1 MSFSFL
7 TVPSVSGGWGCSSQ
21 INELSGGSPSPP
33 AETTTP
39 GEYRGV
45 WASVPRA
52 SVPRVSMPRVSVP
65 RLRQPENGQQ
75 THIWALLLSWLP
87 SVNDDCQANTKR
99 SRKQQMAAMMI
110 SAQEK

>member
-21 INELSGGSPSPP
+21 INELSGGSLSPP
-33 AETTTP
+33 AETITP
-39 GEYRGV
+39 GEYGGV
-45 WASVPRA
+45 RVSVLRVSVPRG
-52 SVPRVSMPRVSVP
+52 SVP

-87 SVNDDCQANTKR
+87 SVNDNCQANTKR
-99 SRKQQMAAMMI
+99 SRKQQIAARMI

>member
-21 INELSGGSPSPP
+21 INELSGGSLSPP
-33 AETTTP
+33 AETITP
-39 GEYRGV
+39 GEYGGV
-45 WASVPRA
+45 WVSVPRGN
-52 SVPRVSMPRVSVP
+52 VP

-99 SRKQQMAAMMI
+99 SRKQQIAARMI